1 MGRRDPVQFGLYP
14 TFPGF
19 CTFRLGLEIG
29 STPKRRSCLDRT
41 LRSVRPGRE
50 ELSLTRTGL
59 DTTLVRPFPGAP
71 DHQPWFGPLFYPGR
85 PVAGLVVGLP
95 APESASAYLRP
106 RNDLIA
112 SVFHQGNDTVL
123 RRGFRTRG

>member
-1 MGRRDPVQFGLYP
+1 
-14 TFPGF
+14 
-19 CTFRLGLEIG
+19 
-29 STPKRRSCLDRT
+29 
-41 LRSVRPGRE
+41 
-50 ELSLTRTGL
+50 
-59 DTTLVRPFPGAP
+59 
-71 DHQPWFGPLFYPGR
+71 
-85 PVAGLVVGLP
+85 LVVGLP